1 MKCPNCGAEIESGKF
16 CEYCGAQLSSEQI
29 REQEL
34 INKEGCPK
42 CGSSNVSFSREK
54 QGEFKGKNSSFVVR
68 NTIGLC
74 KDCGYTWT
82 VTGKDSENPKRKTWL
97 WVLGWIFVFPVPLML
112 ILRKKEMNN
121 ALKWV
126 IIVLAWLAYIGLVIA
141 GGSSSKTQNSSKNSG
156 SSVVVASSSSAAG
169 LSSSSASASSSVAA
183 NEQHSIAESST
194 TANTESKSYSEV
206 CKMIDALMAS
216 QYPGNYKLTSDDTGI
231 TINLWENGI
240 IQLVTLAKQGDK
252 ASKTSWD
259 NLVDSIKKMSAETKE
274 SALKKYGYSDKYI
287 MVNVLN
293 NLNKDNTLLVVT
305 DGVVFYDEVNGINLL
320 GV

>member
-97 WVLGWIFVFPVPLML
+97 WVLGWIFIFPVPLML

-126 IIVLAWLAYIGLVIA
+126 IIVLAWIAYIGLVIA
-141 GGSSSKTQNSSKNSG
+141 GGSSSKTQNSSNSSS
-156 SSVVVASSSSAAG
+156 SSVTVASSSSTVAPD
-169 LSSSSASASSSVAA
+169 SSSEAVSSSVAA
-183 NEQHSIAESST
+183 NKQSSIAQSSSST
-194 TANTESKSYSEV
+194 ENMSYSDV

-252 ASKTSWD
+252 ASKASWD
-259 NLVDSIKKMSAETKE
+259 DLVNSIKKMTVETKE
-274 SALKKYGYSDKYI
+274 SALKKYGYNDKYI

>member
-97 WVLGWIFVFPVPLML
+97 WVLGWIFIFPVPLML

-141 GGSSSKTQNSSKNSG
+141 GGSSSKTQNSSNSSS
-156 SSVVVASSSSAAG
+156 SSVTVASSRSTVAPD
-169 LSSSSASASSSVAA
+169 SSSEAVSSSVAA
-183 NEQHSIAESST
+183 NEQSSIAQSSSSST
-194 TANTESKSYSEV
+194 ENMSYSDV

-252 ASKTSWD
+252 ASKASWD
-259 NLVDSIKKMSAETKE
+259 DLVSSIKKMTLETKE
-274 SALKKYGYSDKYI
+274 SALKKYGYNDKYI